1 MTTETIDKTAPDIS
15 CDHCVSAIK
24 RSLGELDGVT
34 SVEAD
39 VDTKRVIVSY
49 DADKVDAAKI
59 NDVLNEE
66 GYPLS

>member
-1 MTTETIDKTAPDIS
+1 MTNATIDSTAPDIS
-15 CDHCVSAIK
+15 CDHCTSAIK
-24 RSLGELDGVT
+24 RSLSALDGVT

>member
-1 MTTETIDKTAPDIS
+1 MISQTIDSTAPDIS
-15 CDHCVSAIK
+15 CDHCINAIK
-24 RSLGELDGVT
+24 RALTALDGVT
-34 SVEAD
+34 AVDAD
-39 VDTKRVIVSY
+39 VDTKRVIVSF

>member
-1 MTTETIDKTAPDIS
+1 MTTETIDQTAPDIS
-15 CDHCVSAIK
+15 CDHCISAIK
-24 RSLGELDGVT
+24 RSVAELDGVT
-34 SVEAD
+34 SVEA
-39 VDTKRVIVSY
+39 

>member
-1 MTTETIDKTAPDIS
+1 MTSQTIDSTAPDIS
-15 CDHCVSAIK
+15 CAHCINAIK
-24 RSLGELDGVT
+24 RALTALDGVT
-34 SVEAD
+34 AVDAD
-39 VDTKRVIVSY
+39 VDTKRVIVSF